1 MIERFFP
8 FNFWRIRM
16 SNLDNQPGREDRAGF
31 SNRTANDRTGLDN
44 RRTGMGTGT
53 ITAIIAAVV
62 IAGALMLFGPWGNN
76 RTAVN
81 NSTPATSK
89 STPSSTTT
97 GQTSGALRDT
107 TPTVTPAPTTTAP
120 APATTR

>member
-1 MIERFFP
+1 
-8 FNFWRIRM
+8 M
-16 SNLDNQPGREDRAGF
+16 SNLDNQPGRDDRTGF
-31 SNRTANDRTGLDN
+31 NSQTPNDRTGLDN
-44 RRTGMGTGT
+44 RKTGMGTGT

-81 NSTPATSK
+81 NSAPATSN
-89 STPSSTTT
+89 STPGTTT
-97 GQTSGALRDT
+97 GQTASPRVI
-107 TPTVTPAPTTTAP
+107 TPTVTPAAPTTTIP